1 MPLDIIGILL
11 RFQVAGQQKVT
22 QALNS
27 LNKNLQKTTTATNNL
42 TAAGKKAATQN
53 TQTAA
58 SVKVYAGA
66 ALSFAAQGFIML
78 GAIRAITAAAKK
90 QVQAI
95 FENTDEYEALAESVD
110 RVQRAFV
117 AAIIPFDE
125 TLELMERGAFLA
137 NKMAD
142 NMLTLSAIVEGIR
155 AIPVPEIVPGGGF
168 LAQIGILAAGGG
180 QEQFAEAF
188 NARLEEQGRAMS
200 TTADEATNYDR
211 AIQSL
216 LQSTQRFDQ
225 VLERNAEALAKVNE
239 QFNAAQA
246 SATGKL
252 FSRLA
257 QIQVDFQKDVAKID
271 STALKSRSRA
281 FANFERQITEMQ
293 QREVDNRE
301 RLRQQ
306 NQLEREFATRRFQ
319 LNQIQ
324 GERQFQSARGFLVA
338 EGDVLAIERLDEQY
352 RIEQETQE
360 ENFRLQEQ
368 RTEAMFRLQLRFQEQ
383 AMRQQVAALGDALK
397 LQLEAIEES
406 RQERIAA
413 QKDQAAEETM
423 EAKQAFGQQI
433 ADALAA
439 QIEQTNN
446 LKTQLA
452 ERETAMA
459 ESLAALI
466 RANDLAAPQVMEA
479 WRLIYGPNAQFDQL
493 ITQALARANRR
504 MIQFGNILRGV
515 GGGGGRGLPFLP
527 ITMRAHGG
535 DDIVTRPTL
544 FMAGEAGPERVITQP
559 MGSMG
564 GNVSV
569 SWRGGPI
576 QVQGSGLE
584 GADVSGLGNSIVEGL
599 MINLSGA
606 IQNAR
611 GVR

>member
-42 TAAGKKAATQN
+42 TAAGKKAAAQN
-53 TQTAA
+53 AKTAA
-58 SVKVYAGA
+58 SIKAYSTIA
-66 ALSFAAQGFIML
+66 ASFVIQGLVMFGVIQKITRAAREQ
-78 GAIRAITAAAKK
+78 A
-90 QVQAI
+90 QAI
-95 FENTDEYEALAESVD
+95 FENTDEYEALAEASD
-110 RVQRAFV
+110 RVQRAFF
-117 AAIIPFDE
+117 AAILPFDE

-137 NKMAD
+137 NQFAD
-142 NMLTLSAIVEGIR
+142 NLLTLSAIIAGIR
-155 AIPVPEIVPGGGF
+155 AVDVPEFVPKGATFGF
-168 LAQIGILAAGGG
+168 QVAQLAGGEG
-180 QEQFAEAF
+180 QAAFSEAF
-188 NARLEEQGRAMS
+188 NARIEEQGRAMES
-200 TTADEATNYDR
+200 TAEEATNYDR
-211 AIQSL
+211 AINSL

-225 VLERNAEALAKVNE
+225 VLERNAQAIAKVNE
-239 QFNAAQA
+239 QFNQAQA

-252 FSRLA
+252 FSRLH
-257 QIQVDFQKDVAKID
+257 QIQLDFQKNVTKID
-271 STALKSRSRA
+271 AAALKSRTRA

-319 LNQIQ
+319 LSQIQ
-324 GERQFQSARGFLVA
+324 SERQFQSDRGFLVA
-338 EGDVLAIERLDEQY
+338 EGDVLAIERLDERH
-352 RIEQETQE
+352 RIEQLDRE

-368 RTEAMFRLQLRFQEQ
+368 QTEAMFRLQLRFQEQ
-383 AMRQQVAALGDALK
+383 AMRQQIAALGTALK
-397 LQLEAIEES
+397 EQLASIEEN

-413 QKDQAAEETM
+413 QKELAEEERM

-446 LKTQLA
+446 LKAQLA
-452 ERETAMA
+452 EREAAMA
-459 ESLAALI
+459 ESLANLI
-466 RANDLAAPQVMEA
+466 RQNNLAAPQVMEA
-479 WRLIYGPNAQFDQL
+479 WRAIYGPNAEFDQL
-493 ITQALARANRR
+493 ITQAIARNTRR
-504 MIQFGNILRGV
+504 LMQLQRGIT
-515 GGGGGRGLPFLP
+515 GGRRTPFLP

-544 FMAGEAGPERVITQP
+544 FMAGEAGTERVITQP
-559 MGSMG
+559 MGSIG

-569 SWRGGPI
+569 SWKGGPI
-576 QVQGSGLE
+576 QIQGSGLE
-584 GADVSGLGNSIVEGL
+584 GADVSGLGNQLVEGL
-599 MINLSGA
+599 MISLSSA
-606 IQNAR
+606 VQNAR